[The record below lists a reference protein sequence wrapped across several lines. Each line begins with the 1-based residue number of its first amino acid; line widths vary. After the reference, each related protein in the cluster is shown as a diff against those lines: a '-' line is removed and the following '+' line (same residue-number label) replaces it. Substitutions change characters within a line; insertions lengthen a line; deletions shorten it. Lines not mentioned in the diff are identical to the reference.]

1 MKFTIPFFSVL
12 AISTTVMAYGYG
24 DEPVRKC
31 TKTISKTKWITSRV
45 TKPVYITRSIL
56 VAKTTTV
63 TKYVTAT
70 AAAGSDSDEAK
81 EE

>member
-1 MKFTIPFFSVL
+1 MKFTIPFFFFSLL
-12 AISTTVMAYGYG
+12 ATSTTVLAYGYG
-24 DEPVRKC
+24 DEPARKC

-56 VAKTTTV
+56 VAETTTV

-70 AAAGSDSDEAK
+70 TA
-81 EE
+81 EEE